1 MTPEKIDQKELPNV
15 SPADGAPPYV
25 QAERLEAMAEE
36 HAAQPATGITNEE
49 RLQLQLTWA
58 NMSNVQ
64 LQIKLLEND
73 LLAARKLLTEQVA
86 AMQKVRE
93 QIIQKYGIDP
103 NNTTID
109 GEGNFIPITPEM
121 RQAMAGAAFT
131 RF

>member
-1 MTPEKIDQKELPNV
+1 
-15 SPADGAPPYV
+15 
-25 QAERLEAMAEE
+25 MAEE